1 MLLWIEGFEGF
12 GVTNNVA
19 PSPANV
25 MARKYTVAS
34 ESDFLIVTGRY
45 VGMALKLNAAG
56 AYLQPANLT
65 VDQTMTVGLAYKTPL
80 AADLDF
86 LTLYDGATRG
96 INLRSTTAG
105 ELAVYRD
112 NTQLAISSGLGLVAN
127 AWNYIELK
135 VKCAVDGT
143 YEVHVNGTQIASLTS
158 ASANTRAGGHD
169 FHTTFRLKAIS
180 GESPIFDD
188 VYCLD
193 STGARNTSFL
203 GVKQVITRFPNG
215 AGTTQWTPSAGS
227 NYACV
232 DEDPSTDDADYV
244 SGQSGNLDLYAYSDV
259 DTGVMN
265 AGVAGIQIN
274 TELRHAGV
282 AHNVSQQAKLSSTET
297 GNVSQVAPAAYATI
311 SRVLEQDP
319 TAADWTVAN
328 VNSTQFG
335 VKVL

>member
-12 GVTNNVA
+12 GTSNGAA

-80 AADLDF
+80 SADLDF

-105 ELAVYRD
+105 ELAIYRD

-135 VKCAVDGT
+135 VKCAADGT
-143 YEVHVNGTQIASLTS
+143 YEVHVNGTQIAALTS

-203 GVKQVITRFPNG
+203 GAKQVITLFPNG
-215 AGTTQWTPSAGS
+215 AGTSQWIPSAGS

-232 DEDPSTDDADYV
+232 DENPSTDNADYV
-244 SGQSGNLDLYAYSDV
+244 SGQSGNLDLYNYSDV
-259 DTGVMN
+259 DTGV
-265 AGVAGIQIN
+265 AGIVGVQIN
-274 TELRHAGV
+274 TELRHSGV

-297 GNVSQVAPAAYATI
+297 GNASQAAPASYATL
-311 SRVLEQDP
+311 SRLMEQDP
-319 TAADWTVAN
+319 TGTDWTAAN
-328 VNSTQFG
+328 INSTQFG